1 MTLQIFSKSFFVCI
15 YYIQVK
21 HNNHHKHM
29 NIFLQFPLIMRKEGG
44 KIGKIQMKVGKLI
57 LHK

>member
-1 MTLQIFSKSFFVCI
+1 
-15 YYIQVK
+15 
-21 HNNHHKHM
+21 M

-44 KIGKIQMKVGKLI
+44 KIGKKQMKVGKLI